1 MKKQRGNGIR
11 NFKKRHRIQKI
22 FPSEGFQIGG
32 IVISHCKIYVHVLN
46 WKFKRDFTFPS
57 SLCNWSNF
65 FFHWN
70 GTVKFEDSK
79 TTQLKE
85 IYYIILKMI

>member
-1 MKKQRGNGIR
+1 MFWTENLKETLLFHPVFAIEV
-11 NFKKRHRIQKI
+11 F
-22 FPSEGFQIGG
+22 
-32 IVISHCKIYVHVLN
+32 
-46 WKFKRDFTFPS
+46 
-57 SLCNWSNF
+57 F